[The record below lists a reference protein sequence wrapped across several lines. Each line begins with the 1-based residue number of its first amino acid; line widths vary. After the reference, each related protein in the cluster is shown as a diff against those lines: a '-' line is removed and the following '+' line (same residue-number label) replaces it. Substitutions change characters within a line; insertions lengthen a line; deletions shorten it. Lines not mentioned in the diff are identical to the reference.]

1 METESIPSHILATLR
16 RATREAE
23 DLELQAKTIER
34 FVSKEAE
41 PLNLQ
46 PGDRLDLSTGT
57 ITRAA
62 KAEE

>member
-16 RATREAE
+16 RATREIE

-34 FVSKEAE
+34 FANKEAE
-41 PLNLQ
+41 PLNIR